1 MSSWIK
7 MRCDLRGDPAV
18 FRISEALGLPELHVV
33 GCLYAVW
40 AWLDGHSV
48 DGRVSGA
55 TERFIDRVAGVDGFS
70 AAMRSVGWL
79 GIDDEGV
86 QLPHWERHNGSSAK
100 TRALKTRLQAES
112 RVEKAKIARSSEDGK
127 QNRKPKADLATRLPG
142 DWVLPDDW
150 RAFVSEQDA
159 NLNAD
164 EIASVFRDYWVAKPG
179 AAGRKLDWEATWR
192 NWVRRSPA
200 AKTAQRPSV
209 GQRAADQVGR
219 LTGKSDQPK
228 SFDLRV
234 V

>member
-1 MSSWIK
+1 MTFTSTTIRK
-7 MRCDLRGDPAV
+7 LR
-18 FRISEALGLPELHVV
+18 ALGLDQDTFDKVLEIFEE
-33 GCLYAVW
+33 A
-40 AWLDGHSV
+40 
-48 DGRVSGA
+48 R
-55 TERFIDRVAGVDGFS
+55 
-70 AAMRSVGWL
+70 
-79 GIDDEGV
+79 
-86 QLPHWERHNGSSAK
+86 
-100 TRALKTRLQAES
+100 ES
-112 RVEKAKIARSSEDGK
+112 
-127 QNRKPKADLATRLPG
+127 KPKKKGCAADRQERATRLPD

-150 RAFVSEQDA
+150 RAFVFEQDA

-219 LTGKSDQPK
+219 LTGNSDQPK
-228 SFDLRV
+228 TFDLRV